1 MPVRVKKTRQNEKL
15 ESRSDSIGTEKA
27 LVPGTSARGSRSVR
41 MWKKSADQPVKKS
54 ALVLSCVLAATLS
67 AAGAQQPPTSVT
79 PPQQTAPPAPAQSA
93 NCAPM
98 APSGSTMPDSPAGS
112 TVGRAAN
119 EPLGDKL
126 AKSDGVM
133 CPPSGVDPEIRAPT
147 PDAGT
152 TPVIPPPGSPG
163 GDPSVRPK

>member
-1 MPVRVKKTRQNEKL
+1 
-15 ESRSDSIGTEKA
+15 
-27 LVPGTSARGSRSVR
+27 
-41 MWKKSADQPVKKS
+41 MWKKSAENAIKTSVLLLAC
-54 ALVLSCVLAATLS
+54 ALTASFG
-67 AAGAQQPPTSVT
+67 AAGAQQPPTPAT
-79 PPQQTAPPAPAQSA
+79 PSQQTAPPATVQST

-98 APSGSTMPDSPAGS
+98 TPNGSTVPESSAGS
-112 TVGRAAN
+112 TVGRAGN
-119 EPLGDKL
+119 EALGDKL
-126 AKSDGVM
+126 ARSDGVM

>member
-1 MPVRVKKTRQNEKL
+1 MPVRVKNTCQNEKL
-15 ESRSDSIGTEKA
+15 EPRSDSIGTEKA
-27 LVPGTSARGSRSVR
+27 LVPGTSRRGSRSVR
-41 MWKKSADQPVKKS
+41 MSKKSANHPVKKS
-54 ALVLSCVLAATLS
+54 ALVLSCVLAATFG

-79 PPQQTAPPAPAQSA
+79 PPQQTAPPAPGQSA

-98 APSGSTMPDSPAGS
+98 APKGSAVPDGSAGS
-112 TVGRAAN
+112 TVGRASN

-152 TPVIPPPGSPG
+152 MPVIPPPGSPG
-163 GDPSVRPK
+163 GDPSIRPK

>member
-1 MPVRVKKTRQNEKL
+1 
-15 ESRSDSIGTEKA
+15 
-27 LVPGTSARGSRSVR
+27 
-41 MWKKSADQPVKKS
+41 MWKKP
-54 ALVLSCVLAATLS
+54 ALLLTCMLLVPLG
-67 AAGAQQPPTSVT
+67 AAGAQQPPTGAA
-79 PPQQTAPPAPAQSA
+79 PPQRTAPPAPVQSA

-98 APSGSTMPDSPAGS
+98 PPTGTTSPEGSTGS
-112 TVGRAAN
+112 TVGRSSS

-133 CPPSGVDPEIRAPT
+133 CPPTGVDPEIRAPT

>member
-1 MPVRVKKTRQNEKL
+1 MWTRQ
-15 ESRSDSIGTEKA
+15 A
-27 LVPGTSARGSRSVR
+27 LLVTC
-41 MWKKSADQPVKKS
+41 
-54 ALVLSCVLAATLS
+54 ALTLSCGVAS
-67 AAGAQQPPTSVT
+67 AQKPPDPAKPAQ
-79 PPQQTAPPAPAQSA
+79 QQTAPPAPAQST

-98 APSGSTMPDSPAGS
+98 PPKGNGNNVPEGS
-112 TVGRAAN
+112 TVGRAN

-147 PDAGT
+147 PDTGN

-163 GDPSVRPK
+163 GDPTIRPK

>member
-1 MPVRVKKTRQNEKL
+1 MWTRQAFL
-15 ESRSDSIGTEKA
+15 VTCA
-27 LVPGTSARGSRSVR
+27 LA
-41 MWKKSADQPVKKS
+41 
-54 ALVLSCVLAATLS
+54 LSCGVAS
-67 AAGAQQPPTSVT
+67 AQKPPDPAKPAQ
-79 PPQQTAPPAPAQSA
+79 QQTAPPAPAQST

-98 APSGSTMPDSPAGS
+98 PPKGNGNNLPEGS
-112 TVGRAAN
+112 TVGRAN

-147 PDAGT
+147 PDTGN

-163 GDPSVRPK
+163 GDPTIRPK

>member
-1 MPVRVKKTRQNEKL
+1 MWNKP
-15 ESRSDSIGTEKA
+15 A
-27 LVPGTSARGSRSVR
+27 L
-41 MWKKSADQPVKKS
+41 
-54 ALVLSCVLAATLS
+54 LLACAMTASLG
-67 AAGAQQPPTSVT
+67 AAYAQQPPTSAT
-79 PPQQTAPPAPAQSA
+79 PPRTAPPAAVQAA

-98 APSGSTMPDSPAGS
+98 APTGSAAPDGAPGS
-112 TVGRAAN
+112 TVGRSSS

-133 CPPSGVDPEIRAPT
+133 CPPNGVDPEIRAPT